1 MLTVQP
7 RYTQTQVTS
16 VNTVRTVTATV
27 GSFAMAIWWVPP
39 VVPQKKRRL
48 THDEMLAL
56 ARKNPPAQSW
66 FEEDFSTLG
75 RPKR

>member
-1 MLTVQP
+1 MLTVEA
-7 RYTQTQVTS
+7 RSTQTFAFSGTAS
-16 VNTVRTVTATV
+16 KTVTA
-27 GSFAMAIWWVPP
+27 GSFRMTVWVP
-39 VVPQKKRRL
+39 VAPQKKARL
-48 THDEMLAL
+48 SHDEMLAL